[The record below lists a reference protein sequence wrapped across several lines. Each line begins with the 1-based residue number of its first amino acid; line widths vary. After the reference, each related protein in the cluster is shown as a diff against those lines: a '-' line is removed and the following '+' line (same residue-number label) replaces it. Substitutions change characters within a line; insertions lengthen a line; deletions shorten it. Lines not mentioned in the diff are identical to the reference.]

1 MKTLKHLLSVLAGI
15 VVLPA
20 FMILGVVAVVLVMR
34 FVYWPVDE
42 TDPPDDVTV
51 LGDWRLESGERYCRP
66 FAYGELTERLDTLE
80 VSFRLSPADLERCLD
95 DLADYHDARG
105 FRHVLY
111 EGERGDPSY
120 WFSVLDS
127 VPELALEVTR
137 SSGDVTFTATRY
149 RVRKD
154 GSIGDMSRRAAS
166 SGGGVFTLALG
177 ALAGSVLWLFWAVG
191 RVYGWFRGNPR
202 KAPPT
207 S

>member
-1 MKTLKHLLSVLAGI
+1 MKTLKHLVSVLAGI

-51 LGDWRLESGERYCRP
+51 LGDWRLEGGERYCRP
-66 FAYGELTERLDTLE
+66 FPYGELTERLDTLE

-95 DLADYHDARG
+95 DLADYHDTRG

-149 RVRKD
+149 RVRSD

-191 RVYGWFRGNPR
+191 RVYGWFRGKPR